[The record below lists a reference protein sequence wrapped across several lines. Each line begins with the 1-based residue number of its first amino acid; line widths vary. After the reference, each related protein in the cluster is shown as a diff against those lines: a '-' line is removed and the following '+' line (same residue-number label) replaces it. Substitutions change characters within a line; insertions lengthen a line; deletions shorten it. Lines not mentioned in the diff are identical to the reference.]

1 MTRWR
6 STMTVVLA
14 ALGLLAAPAALF
26 AQTQTP
32 KYGGVL
38 TLMQRE
44 ELPQGLSILE
54 TSTIAT
60 VWPAS
65 PCFNNLVYFDPA
77 KPMETPDTIVGE
89 LAEKWSWQDGYRNL
103 VFFLRRDVKW
113 HDGQPFTSRDVK
125 FTFDLV
131 REAPGAVGKLRL
143 NPRKDWYANVEAIEA
158 ADPYTVVFRL
168 KRPQP
173 SILMMLASGQS
184 PVYPAHVPLAAYG
197 RREDRLHA
205 ITAGLSMH
213 VPKPVD
219 PAELVTLVESLAV
232 R

>member
-1 MTRWR
+1 MTLWR
-6 STMTVVLA
+6 VATAAMLLTLGLA
-14 ALGLLAAPAALF
+14 AAPPAVPA
-26 AQTQTP
+26 QTP
-32 KYGGVL
+32 KHGGVL

-77 KPMETPDTIVGE
+77 KPTESPDTIVGE
-89 LAEKWSWQDGYRNL
+89 LAEKWSWQDGCRNL

-113 HDGQPFTSRDVK
+113 HDGQPFT
-125 FTFDLV
+125 
-131 REAPGAVGKLRL
+131 
-143 NPRKDWYANVEAIEA
+143 

-168 KRPQP
+168 ERPRP

-184 PVYPAHVPLAAYG
+184 PVYPAHVPVAEQRNRCVGTGPFKLKEWGG
-197 RREDRLHA
+197 R
-205 ITAGLSMH
+205 ISTASS
-213 VPKPVD
+213 
-219 PAELVTLVESLAV
+219 T
-232 R
+232 

>member
-14 ALGLLAAPAALF
+14 ALGLLAAPAALV

-113 HDGQPFTSRDVK
+113 HDGRPFTSRDV
-125 FTFDLV
+125 
-131 REAPGAVGKLRL
+131 
-143 NPRKDWYANVEAIEA
+143 
-158 ADPYTVVFRL
+158 
-168 KRPQP
+168 
-173 SILMMLASGQS
+173 
-184 PVYPAHVPLAAYG
+184 
-197 RREDRLHA
+197 
-205 ITAGLSMH
+205 
-213 VPKPVD
+213 
-219 PAELVTLVESLAV
+219 
-232 R
+232 

>member
-1 MTRWR
+1 MPGGR
-6 STMTVVLA
+6 SPTPA
-14 ALGLLAAPAALF
+14 ALLALGVLPAPAGLLA
-26 AQTQTP
+26 QTP

-103 VFFLRRDVKW
+103 VF
-113 HDGQPFTSRDVK
+113 
-125 FTFDLV
+125 
-131 REAPGAVGKLRL
+131 
-143 NPRKDWYANVEAIEA
+143 
-158 ADPYTVVFRL
+158 
-168 KRPQP
+168 
-173 SILMMLASGQS
+173 
-184 PVYPAHVPLAAYG
+184 
-197 RREDRLHA
+197 
-205 ITAGLSMH
+205 
-213 VPKPVD
+213 
-219 PAELVTLVESLAV
+219 
-232 R
+232 

>member
-1 MTRWR
+1 MTLWRW
-6 STMTVVLA
+6 TTTVTLL
-14 ALGLLAAPAALF
+14 ALGLAATPAALL
-26 AQTQTP
+26 AQTP

-44 ELPQGLSILE
+44 ELPQGLSIIE

-77 KPMETPDTIVGE
+77 KPMESPDTIVGE

-131 REAPGAVGKLRL
+131 REAPEATGKLRL
-143 NPRKDWYANVEAIEA
+143 
-158 ADPYTVVFRL
+158 
-168 KRPQP
+168 
-173 SILMMLASGQS
+173 SILSKRS
-184 PVYPAHVPLAAYG
+184 RWVSDVAHIIARAW
-197 RREDRLHA
+197 
-205 ITAGLSMH
+205 
-213 VPKPVD
+213 
-219 PAELVTLVESLAV
+219 
-232 R
+232 

>member
-1 MTRWR
+1 
-6 STMTVVLA
+6 MTVVLA

-89 LAEKWSWQDGYRNL
+89 LAEAR
-103 VFFLRRDVKW
+103 LRSAR
-113 HDGQPFTSRDVK
+113 
-125 FTFDLV
+125 
-131 REAPGAVGKLRL
+131 
-143 NPRKDWYANVEAIEA
+143 
-158 ADPYTVVFRL
+158 
-168 KRPQP
+168 
-173 SILMMLASGQS
+173 
-184 PVYPAHVPLAAYG
+184 
-197 RREDRLHA
+197 
-205 ITAGLSMH
+205 
-213 VPKPVD
+213 
-219 PAELVTLVESLAV
+219 
-232 R
+232 